1 MKKMLS
7 LLLVTAVCSVFAAL
21 PDSIWM
27 QSGEIKIR
35 LDSRKRWNINRIEWK
50 SALVCLDA
58 PGAHY
63 GMTYRPHGSPHFIGS
78 GHTESG
84 IGEKVVDIHF
94 FVDGKEV
101 TPGKQLLSGKVIA
114 MKKESVVHDLK
125 VKYSFEIKNN
135 IISEVT
141 EVSAEKDVKIR
152 QLYCFM
158 HPWTIRFTDYLAVF
172 ENGKKLTAK
181 FISDEKHRNRKF
193 VPCASWY
200 DSKSGIGVSTVIEKP
215 AFSRNLERLVWD
227 RKCYRKD
234 YLFVVK
240 DSTFPGGKTAVY
252 RAKTGFFRQ
261 KDPAKWISDAQN
273 SYKKLK

>member
-1 MKKMLS
+1 MKKF
-7 LLLVTAVCSVFAAL
+7 LLLFAVLSGIILSAQI

-27 QSGEIKIR
+27 KSGNIKVR
-35 LDSRKRWNINRIEWK
+35 LDSKKRWNINRIEWK
-50 SALVCLDA
+50 SALLCLDTPA
-58 PGAHY
+58 AHY
-63 GMTYRPHGSPHFIGS
+63 GMTCRPQGSPHFVGS

-84 IGEKVVDIHF
+84 IGEEVADIHF

-101 TPGKQLLSGKVIA
+101 TPGKELLSGKVIG
-114 MKKESVVHDLK
+114 MKKTSKILDFEVV
-125 VKYSFEIKNN
+125 YTFEIKDD

-141 EVSAEKDVKIR
+141 QITAKKEMKLR

-172 ENGKKLTAK
+172 ADGKKLVAK

-193 VPCASWY
+193 APCASWY
-200 DSKSGIGVSTVIEKP
+200 DRKSGIGVSTVIEQP
-215 AFSRNLERLVWD
+215 EFSRNLERLLWD

-234 YLFVVK
+234 YLLVVSN
-240 DSTFPGGKTAVY
+240 STFPAGKTATY

-261 KDPAKWISDAQN
+261 KDAKLWITDAEK
-273 SYKKLK
+273 SYQLLK